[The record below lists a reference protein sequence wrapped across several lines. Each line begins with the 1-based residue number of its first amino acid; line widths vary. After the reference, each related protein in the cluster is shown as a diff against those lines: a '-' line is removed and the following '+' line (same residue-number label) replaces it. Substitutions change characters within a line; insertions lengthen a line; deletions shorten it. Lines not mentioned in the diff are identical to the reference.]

1 MFIIDGIVNFVSV
14 APDSF
19 APLKHTSA
27 MNIIFWLAL
36 IVFISENMLI
46 MLFQYFAENLS
57 KITIINISGI
67 TTTMINRIFT
77 GAAFPLLH
85 IQLIKPFFPI
95 LYYIF
100 FIIILIYTGLGTFVN
115 SALSIFTKHRLN
127 I

>member
-1 MFIIDGIVNFVSV
+1 MFSV

-36 IVFISENMLI
+36 IIFISENVLI
-46 MLFQYFAENLS
+46 MFFQYFAENLS

-77 GAAFPLLH
+77 MGVFPLLY

-95 LYYIF
+95 LYSIF
-100 FIIILIYTGLGTFVN
+100 FILILVYTGSGTFIN
-115 SALSIFTKHRLN
+115 SALSLVTKQRLN

>member
-1 MFIIDGIVNFVSV
+1 MFSV
-14 APDSF
+14 DPDSF
-19 APLKHTSA
+19 APLKYTSA

-67 TTTMINRIFT
+67 TTTMINKIFRT
-77 GAAFPLLH
+77 AAFKILH
-85 IQLIKPFFPI
+85 IGLIRPFFPI

-100 FIIILIYTGLGTFVN
+100 LIIILSYTSIGTFINAV
-115 SALSIFTKHRLN
+115 LSIFTKHRLN